1 MLKLRLLFR
10 IIAQDLSLEK
20 IEYYSIYLL
29 NLSDQTLRGQYSI
42 TCKSGVLY
50 TPQELQV
57 DKDGS
62 VFLGNFKHD
71 LCGEK
76 PEFKFSFADKQINYK
91 LRPQTLFSKI
101 KDCQYRSVADF
112 SINLNHQT
120 NTSLPTLKIGQN
132 FKAKLT
138 RMSKKFSLIKDT
150 LDLHLGQ
157 DVSQEDVIHNGNI
170 ILEAQMAVF
179 QQRLQLALE
188 YNLPTLNIIHGKGEG
203 ILKTRILKFL
213 RTEYPYLSVENWP
226 DGGRTII
233 YLQN

>member
-62 VFLGNFKHD
+62 VFLCNFKHD

-120 NTSLPTLKIGQN
+120 NTSLPTTQN
-132 FKAKLT
+132 WA
-138 RMSKKFSLIKDT
+138 
-150 LDLHLGQ
+150 
-157 DVSQEDVIHNGNI
+157 E
-170 ILEAQMAVF
+170 F
-179 QQRLQLALE
+179 Q
-188 YNLPTLNIIHGKGEG
+188 
-203 ILKTRILKFL
+203 
-213 RTEYPYLSVENWP
+213 S
-226 DGGRTII
+226 
-233 YLQN
+233 